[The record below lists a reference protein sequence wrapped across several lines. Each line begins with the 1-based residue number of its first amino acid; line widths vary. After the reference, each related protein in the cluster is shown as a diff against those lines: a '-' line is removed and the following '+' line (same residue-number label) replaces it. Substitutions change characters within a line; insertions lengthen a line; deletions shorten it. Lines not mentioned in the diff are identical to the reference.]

1 MSRMANLRAA
11 VPERLRDWRL
21 WLLQSVANPLL
32 FALFVG
38 WLLIPESRGWH
49 LGVSLLGIVVLSAA
63 ALLLHAGTLAYLAER
78 EDFAPAY
85 IGAAY
90 ARALRN
96 LAAFAIC
103 AAALYLLWRSTDRLD
118 AYQSTLPAY
127 LRSMM
132 PALLRRHISRAAVSG
147 VYAAVIFLVRW
158 IICPAL
164 LLPFAAA
171 VAHFG
176 FWGFGQGGL
185 VTRCALRSGWYWIS
199 IAAAAVAGV
208 LLTTSLVAWRPFAHG
223 ASVNSMTRE
232 SASLVIRLSVAY
244 VIGLASW
251 LATCSVVGE
260 KLQAAVRAGG
270 QAAP

>member
-1 MSRMANLRAA
+1 MSRLANLWALA
-11 VPERLRDWRL
+11 PSGLRDWKL
-21 WLLQSVANPLL
+21 WLLQALANLLL

-49 LGVSLLGIVVLSAA
+49 VGVSLLGIVVLAA
-63 ALLLHAGTLAYLAER
+63 VALLVHAGTFAYLSER
-78 EDFAPAY
+78 EEFAPAD

-103 AAALYLLWRSTDRLD
+103 AATMYLLWRSADRLD

-171 VAHFG
+171 VAHSG
-176 FWGFGQGGL
+176 FRGFGRGSV
-185 VTRCALRSGWYWIS
+185 VTWYALRSGWYWLA

-208 LLTTSLVAWRPFAHG
+208 LFTTGLIVWRPFTHD
-223 ASVNSMTRE
+223 ASVTSVTRE
-232 SASLVIRLSVAY
+232 SASMVIRLSVAY

-270 QAAP
+270 QTAP